1 MKSIY
6 KTGAIVVLATHVLF
20 AQDVAT
26 APTTAPVIA
35 VLAVTTLAHT

>member
-6 KTGAIVVLATHVLF
+6 AAGASVVLATHVLF
-20 AQDVAT
+20 AQEVAT

-35 VLAVTTLAHT
+35 VLAVPPLAHT